1 MHPAQLFD
9 SWSECYALG
18 PMPVVELI
26 VQPSVDPDMSV
37 AIDRYLMRAVNRRSR
52 NAVLRIYGMD
62 GDVVSLGRYQLAPT
76 PPAASTVRLMRR
88 PSGGRTVPFG
98 EGFIGLSLVLPHRST
113 WFGSNPF
120 ALAPYQ
126 VLNRYVRGVLEA
138 CRFAHLPVLYP
149 GRDFITV
156 NRRVVGIASF
166 ETDETGTLLFEA
178 ILCVTR
184 DFDVLPS
191 FMERTDP
198 DGTVRINLLEQGA
211 TSLSEAMEQVMSF
224 ADASELIQQGFAK
237 QFKLHLE
244 PSEVLPLEWQVIEGL
259 AAREYSAQQWI
270 QQRRPRPELNHHATV
285 SVQLG
290 VFEVFL
296 ALQQQR
302 FIKEAMFTG
311 DFIANSP
318 AIEALETAL
327 RLVPVDGRT
336 IENLT
341 NEVFSDPHHFVLG
354 IGRLR
359 TITDAILRAAGV

>member
-1 MHPAQLFD
+1 
-9 SWSECYALG
+9 
-18 PMPVVELI
+18 MPVVDLI
-26 VQPSVDPDMSV
+26 VQPSVDPNQSV
-37 AIDRYLMRAVNRRSR
+37 AIDRYLMRAVNRRTR
-52 NAVLRIYGMD
+52 NAVMRIYAVD
-62 GDVVSLGRYQLAPT
+62 GDVISLGRYQLAPPD
-76 PPAASTVRLMRR
+76 PPAGPVRLMRR

-98 EGFIGLSLVLPHRST
+98 SGFVAVSLILPHRST

-138 CRFAHLPVLYP
+138 CRIAQLPVVYP

-156 NRRVVGIASF
+156 NRRVIGVTSF

-178 ILCVTR
+178 ILGSTR
-184 DFDVLPS
+184 DFGILPA
-191 FMERTDP
+191 FMEAADP
-198 DGTVRINLLEQGA
+198 GGAVRISLLEQGA
-211 TSLSEAMEQVMSF
+211 TSLSDALQRDLSF
-224 ADASELIQQGFAK
+224 AEVAELVRDGFAK
-237 QFKLHLE
+237 HFKLQLE
-244 PSEVLPLEWQVIEGL
+244 TSELLPLEWQVIEGL
-259 AAREYSAQQWI
+259 TARECAPS
-270 QQRRPRPELNHHATV
+270 RPELDRRATV

-311 DFIANSP
+311 DFIADSP
-318 AIEALETAL
+318 AIEALESAL

-336 IENLT
+336 IETLT
-341 NEVFSDPHHFVLG
+341 NDIFSDPRHFVLG

-359 TITDAILRAAGV
+359 TVTDAILRAAGA